1 MCVCVFCK
9 FGLRACFECSAR
21 FHIDISSYDA
31 FDAPHSHRCA
41 SPQCELDLARVMILD
56 GLIGQGIF
64 FLKARGV
71 GGGGIWLQANRP
83 QHVCDDGRQRAAIR
97 MDEEPERG
105 GRFDIR
111 SKRAAEGVEEGIA
124 EA

>member
-1 MCVCVFCK
+1 
-9 FGLRACFECSAR
+9 
-21 FHIDISSYDA
+21 
-31 FDAPHSHRCA
+31 
-41 SPQCELDLARVMILD
+41 MILD

-64 FLKARGV
+64 FFEGARRWR
-71 GGGGIWLQANRP
+71 GGIWLQANRP

-111 SKRAAEGVEEGIA
+111 SKCAAEGVEEAIA